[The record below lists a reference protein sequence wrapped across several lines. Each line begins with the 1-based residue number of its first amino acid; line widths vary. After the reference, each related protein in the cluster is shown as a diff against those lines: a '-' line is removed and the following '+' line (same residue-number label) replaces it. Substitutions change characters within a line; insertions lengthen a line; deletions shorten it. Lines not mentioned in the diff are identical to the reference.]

1 MIESELDLF
10 PDSLLTSWINESI
23 QDLRL
28 ELSNDEVE
36 FHMTV
41 ASGTLTAGVVSGTA
55 HGSLSLPSDCFAVYG
70 LDLSVDGQIVNVPP
84 ISFSARN
91 DYQCGTTKTG
101 VPVGHHIMNAGT
113 ESGTSVSAGKLILAP
128 APDAAY
134 AYNLW
139 YLPSWVDLAND
150 THVFNGIAGSE
161 QWVIWD
167 VCVKAA
173 IRTNDAKSQLAGAA
187 SERERAMD
195 RIRRTLKGMNRSGPV
210 RRRDSRAE
218 RG

>member
-1 MIESELDLF
+1 
-10 PDSLLTSWINESI
+10 
-23 QDLRL
+23 
-28 ELSNDEVE
+28 
-36 FHMTV
+36 
-41 ASGTLTAGVVSGTA
+41 
-55 HGSLSLPSDCFAVYG
+55 VYG

-84 ISFSARN
+84 ITFSSRN
-91 DYQCGTTKTG
+91 DYQSGTTKTG
-101 VPVGHHIMNAGT
+101 VPAGFHIMNAGT
-113 ESGTSVSAGKLILAP
+113 ESGASVSAGKLILAP

-139 YLPSWVDLAND
+139 YLPSWTDLASD

-173 IRTNDAKSQLAGAA
+173 IRINDAKNQLAGAT

-195 RIRRTLKGMNRSGPV
+195 RIRRTLKGMNRSGAETAAPRGAERWASRSGARSRASNP
-210 RRRDSRAE
+210 RRRAHSAKSR
-218 RG
+218 RPSRPS